1 MWVFVVA
8 LAVLVVILLYGSMR
22 SVQAECE
29 LCVEFNGR
37 TECRRGSGA
46 NEAEA
51 RQAALKAACAVMA
64 SGMSQSINCQNTRP
78 TNVSCGR

>member
-1 MWVFVVA
+1 MWALVVA
-8 LAVLVVILLYGSMR
+8 LALLVSILLYGSMR

-64 SGMSQSINCQNTRP
+64 SGMSESVNCQNRRP
-78 TNVSCGR
+78 TNVRCGR